1 MYICVCK
8 AVTDQQ
14 LKQALAEGC
23 ASKRAL
29 CAKFGVGSQCG
40 RCASSLRE
48 FLDENQYDGR
58 ESCLSEAQPQKNQ
71 PAMISA

>member
-1 MYICVCK
+1 MYICICK

-40 RCASSLRE
+40 RCAPTLRE
-48 FLDENQYDGR
+48 FLDEHVALPEIGIQENQT
-58 ESCLSEAQPQKNQ
+58 
-71 PAMISA
+71 SAA